1 MDAHRADDSSRAEQA
16 SHGQPTTRAQ
26 SKRQKLWKVFPHDAG
41 RISRLEQSAKV
52 PAVVAQL
59 LLCRGVEDPMAA
71 HQFLTAKLSDLRD
84 PALLPGIDQAADR
97 IFAAIQSRRPITIYG
112 DYDCDGMTSTAIL
125 YRCLKMLD
133 ADVGFYVPHR
143 LDEGYGLNC
152 QALEKLALQ
161 GRQMIVTVD
170 CGINSLEQANTAARL
185 GLELIITDHHTPGD
199 QLPAAASVVHPAID
213 PGYPFHGLC
222 GAGIAFKLAWALC
235 QRVSNAK
242 KVQPRFRNFLVSAI
256 GLAAIG
262 TVADVVPL
270 IDENR
275 LIVRHGLYSI
285 KNQPSLGVAALTKV
299 TGVDKKPKLGSED
312 IAFMLAPRLN
322 AAGRLGQAELAI
334 ELLITDSPKRA
345 EQLAAY
351 VNELNVDRDGIERSI
366 YLAAQKQVKEDYDP
380 DNDAALVL
388 AGRGWH
394 PGVIGIVAGRLA
406 EKYCRP
412 VIMIALDKLG
422 KDVATG
428 SARSAFG
435 LNLYDALSAC
445 SDELTTYGGHAAA
458 AGLRIDEAH
467 IETFRNRFRSHVSKT
482 VAPERRTAELRI
494 DAETTLPQ
502 LTLRTVDQIEQL
514 APFGQSNPRP
524 LLCTTGVT
532 LNGPPRKMGGG
543 DRHLTLQ
550 VRQHNRK
557 FRAVAFGQGE
567 YCDALAAAGEIDIAY
582 RPVIN
587 EYRGFRSVEV
597 QLVDWRA
604 SNRGE

>member
-1 MDAHRADDSSRAEQA
+1 MDTSGVQERI
-16 SHGQPTTRAQ
+16 
-26 SKRQKLWKVFPHDAG
+26 QKVWQVFPHDG
-41 RISRLEQSAKV
+41 DRIRRLEKATQV
-52 PAVVAQL
+52 PTVVAQL
-59 LLCRGVEDPMAA
+59 LLCRGIDHPTAA
-71 HQFLTAKLSDLRD
+71 QEFLAAKLSELRD
-84 PALLPGIDQAADR
+84 PSLLPGIDQAADR
-97 IFAAIQSRRPITIYG
+97 IFAAVQSDRPITIYG

-125 YRCLKMLD
+125 FRCLKLLD
-133 ADVGFYVPHR
+133 ADVEFYVPHR

-152 QALEKLALQ
+152 SAIEKLARK

-170 CGINSLEQANTAARL
+170 CGINSIEPAKTAERL
-185 GLELIITDHHTPGD
+185 GLELIITDHHTLGE
-199 QLPAAASVVHPAID
+199 QLPAAATIVHPAID

-275 LIVRHGLYSI
+275 LIVRHGLHSI
-285 KNQPSLGVAALTKV
+285 KNQPSLGVAALTEI
-299 TGVDKKPKLGSED
+299 TGVNKKPKLGSED

-334 ELLITDSPKRA
+334 ELLITESTERA
-345 EQLAAY
+345 EKLAAY
-351 VNELNVDRDGIERSI
+351 VSELNQDRDSIERSI
-366 YLAAQKQVKEDYDP
+366 YLAAQKQVREDFDAN
-380 DNDAALVL
+380 NDAALVL

-422 KDVATG
+422 KNVATG

-467 IETFRNRFRSHVSKT
+467 IDNFREHFRQHVSET
-482 VAPERRTAELRI
+482 VSPEKRTAKLHI

-502 LTLRTVDQIEQL
+502 LTLRTVEQIELL

-532 LNGPPRKMGGG
+532 LDGSPKKMGGG
-543 DRHLTLQ
+543 DRHLSLR
-550 VRQHNRK
+550 VRQNNCT

-567 YCDALAAAGEIDIAY
+567 YAESLAAAGEIDIAY
-582 RPVIN
+582 RPRIN
-587 EYRGFRSVEV
+587 EFRGFRSVEV
-597 QLVDWRA
+597 HLVDWRSA
-604 SNRGE
+604 R